1 MSLYRVV
8 YINSYRVVYV
18 YVSIGTGEEEVDMTG
33 E

>member
-18 YVSIGTGEEEVDMTG
+18 YVSVGMGEKKVDMT